1 MRKIIIYTFL
11 LTLFTAVV
19 SLLGVEPVRA
29 ATSISACG
37 ILSTANETYVL
48 TQDVSSDGTCFVIS
62 ANYIT
67 LDLNGH
73 TVTYGNAAAS
83 YYYGVAIPMS
93 YYNSV
98 SQTIFP
104 GLPPEAFKGAQHVTI
119 MNGTINQGSG
129 GGEKN
134 HAVYAR
140 PGNYETVH
148 DTTSTVYSK
157 DSQNIIFHYG
167 HDNNLYNNT
176 AYNNVTSITSRYQG
190 HEVIGTSSDSGNTK
204 IHGNTI
210 IGGPQYGIRIAQN
223 DATAAGFEIYDNNVS
238 QNAKVANPY
247 GISVHVN
254 NAKVY
259 NNTITP
265 QNGRGFHLA
274 GCSNVEVYNNTVTV
288 MEGVNPEYSPGWSH
302 GIKVENGTNL
312 KIYNN
317 TVTAYAG
324 TVGGKD
330 FGHAYAL
337 DLTMTSGADTHNEI
351 YNNTFMAIT
360 SASNRTAVAL
370 HLVDVRAGNA
380 AEIHNNIFRSN
391 NYNVMFD
398 YDSGSEVYSR
408 SNTFELTGTPINYH
422 TLNFYTG
429 PTASI
434 SNIFLNSSVA
444 GGASLKD
451 ITYRPAGAG
460 FGYKIQNYLNLTVL
474 NANGPALTG
483 ADVVVKDKFGNT
495 QATGVTDS
503 VGKLSM
509 ALTATDVTGK
519 PLVST
524 DLSPYTVS
532 ISKLGFVPAE
542 AGFNIEQS
550 QNLEISL
557 TATDAPPP
565 APSCM
570 QNWTCQEWSA
580 CVNGERTRTCSDS
593 NSCGVITER
602 PALVQACQISPN
614 CLEDWSC
621 SAWSACSDNQQTRT
635 CTDRNGCG
643 TTTSKPR
650 KTFNC
655 ASGQS
660 PTPSDD
666 IAPNTQITTS
676 PPALQASKKAEFAW
690 LGVDDQTAA
699 SDLLFSYKLDSNDWS
714 KWSDLTDISFNDLR
728 NGTHSFSVRVRDKAG
743 NIDASQAQVQF
754 RIQKEPLIVV
764 GQRQG
769 GSQVRLFD
777 NQGRLV
783 KSFRAFESKFVGGIS
798 VAMGDLGGDEVDEI
812 IIGSGPGRKPEV
824 EIFRRNG
831 TLINKFMAYSA
842 GMTKGLMVATG
853 DVNGDGKDEII
864 TSPMAGAGPEVRI
877 FGYRKGKFAQI
888 FPRFNA
894 YSSSFRGG
902 VSITAG
908 DVNGDGKDEIITSQQ
923 SGSKS
928 EIKAF
933 ALVNGRFRQYSL
945 SFLAYP
951 RGFVGGSN
959 LAVGQLNSSL
969 AQEIIAGPGRNYQ
982 PQVKTFYQNNNRFHN
997 LNTGL
1002 LAYKAAFRS
1011 GVSVASADVDM
1022 DGTDEIITAPAAGSD
1037 AIIKIYKANGK
1048 TLIRSFRAF
1057 PKTFRAGVRIASG
1070 E

>member
-1 MRKIIIYTFL
+1 MKINST
-11 LTLFTAVV
+11 
-19 SLLGVEPVRA
+19 RA
-29 ATSISACG
+29 ATSVSACG
-37 ILSTANETYVL
+37 VLSTANETYIL
-48 TQDVSSDGTCFVIS
+48 TQDVSSDGTCFAIS

-134 HAVYAR
+134 HAIFAR

-167 HDNNLYNNT
+167 HDSNLYNNT
-176 AYNNVTSITSRYQG
+176 AYSNVTSITSRHQG

-210 IGGPQYGIRIAQN
+210 IGGPQYGIRIAQSA
-223 DATAAGFEIYDNNVS
+223 DTAAGFEIYNNNIS

-265 QNGRGFHLA
+265 QNGRGIHLA
-274 GCSNVEVYNNTVTV
+274 GCSNVEVYNNTITV
-288 MEGVNPEYSPGWSH
+288 MEGANPEYSPGWTQ
-302 GIKVENGTNL
+302 GIKVENGINL
-312 KIYNN
+312 KVYDN

-330 FGHAYAL
+330 FGHAYGL
-337 DLTMTSGADTHNEI
+337 DLTMTSGSATNNEI
-351 YNNTFMAIT
+351 YNNTFTAIT
-360 SASNRTAVAL
+360 SAANRTAAAV
-370 HLVDVRAGNA
+370 HLVDVRAGNGA
-380 AEIHNNIFRSN
+380 DIHNNIFRSN

-398 YDSGSEVYSR
+398 YDSGSEVYFR
-408 SNTFELTGTPINYH
+408 SNTFELTGTPINYY

-434 SNIFLNSSVA
+434 NNIFLNSNLT

-451 ITYRPAGAG
+451 ITYRPSGSG
-460 FGYKIQNYLNLTVL
+460 FSYKIQNYLNLTVL
-474 NANGPALTG
+474 NANGPALAG

-495 QATGVTDS
+495 QATGATDS
-503 VGKLSM
+503 SGKLSM
-509 ALTATDVTGK
+509 ALTATDVIGR

-524 DLSPYTVS
+524 DLSPYTVT

-542 AGFNIEQS
+542 AGFNINQS

-557 TATDAPPP
+557 VATDAPPP

-570 QNWTCQEWSA
+570 QNWTCQPWSA
-580 CVNGERTRTCSDS
+580 CISGERARTCSDS

-602 PALVQACQISPN
+602 PALVQACQVSPN
-614 CLEDWSC
+614 CLEAWAC
-621 SAWSACSDNQQTRT
+621 QEWSACVSGQQTRT
-635 CTDRNGCG
+635 CSDSNSCG
-643 TTTSKPR
+643 TTGNKP
-650 KTFNC
+650 KETFDC
-655 ASGQS
+655 SSALASG
-660 PTPSDD
+660 DD

-676 PPALQASKKAEFAW
+676 PSAQQAARTVEFAW
-690 LGVDDQTAA
+690 QGVDDQTAEA
-699 SDLLFSYKLDSNDWS
+699 ELTYSYKLDDSQWS
-714 KWSDLTDISFNDLR
+714 KWSDSTKVTFSRLG
-728 NGTHSFSVRVRDKAG
+728 NGTHSFSVRARDKAG
-743 NIDASQAQVQF
+743 NIDASPAKVQF
-754 RIQKEPLIVV
+754 RIQKAALIVI

-777 NQGRLV
+777 SQGRLI
-783 KSFRAFESKFVGGIS
+783 KSFRAFEAKFVGGVS
-798 VAMGDLGGDEVDEI
+798 VAMGDLGGDEIDEV
-812 IIGSGPGRKPEV
+812 IIGSGPGRKPEIR
-824 EIFRRNG
+824 IFRRDG
-831 TLINKFMAYSA
+831 SLIKTIQVYSA
-842 GMTKGLMVATG
+842 SFKGGVNVATG

-864 TSPMAGAGPEVRI
+864 TSPVSGAKPEI
-877 FGYRKGKFAQI
+877 KTFGYSNNRFVEIYPKFL
-888 FPRFNA
+888 A
-894 YSSSFRGG
+894 YSSNFRGG
-902 VSITAG
+902 VSIAAG
-908 DVNGDGKDEIITSQQ
+908 DVNADNKDEIIVVTQ
-923 SGSKS
+923 SNFKS
-928 EIKAF
+928 EVKAF
-933 ALVNGRFRQYSL
+933 SLVNGRFRQYSS

-951 RGFVGGSN
+951 RNFVGGSN
-959 LAVGQLNSSL
+959 IATGQLNSSL
-969 AQEIIAGPGRNYQ
+969 AKEIIVGPGRNYQ
-982 PQVKTFYQNNNRFHN
+982 PQVKTFYQNNNRFKN
-997 LNTGL
+997 LITGFSV
-1002 LAYKAAFRS
+1002 YKSAFRN
-1011 GVSVASADVDM
+1011 GVSVASADLDM

-1037 AIIKIYKANGK
+1037 AIIKIYKADGK
-1048 TLIRSFRAF
+1048 TLVKTFRAF
-1057 PKTFRAGVRIASG
+1057 PKTFRAGVKIASG